1 MEALGI
7 NLGYLLVQI
16 LNFAI
21 MFVVLRA
28 WVFMPIVALLKRRR
42 EAIAQG
48 LEDARV
54 AAEARANAEHEAQQ
68 ILAKAQQDAA
78 HIVREATE
86 RAEKAALEIR
96 AGGEHEAGRLREA
109 AAAAAEQAKLQT
121 LAELRG
127 QVAGLAIAAAQKLIG
142 ETLDEKRQR
151 SLVADFFSG
160 LQAGKVVVLEDQGL
174 TGSSAEVTS
183 ALPLTPEEQATV
195 RGQVMRQMGDG
206 ATISFRVD
214 PRILGG
220 LVIRVGDKV
229 LDGSV
234 AAQLESLRQSL
245 R

>member
-1 MEALGI
+1 LEALGI

-28 WVFMPIVALLKRRR
+28 WVFKPIVALLKRRR

-48 LEDARV
+48 LEDARI

-78 HIVREATE
+78 QIMREATG

-96 AGGEHEAGRLREA
+96 VGGEHEAGRLRQE

-142 ETLDEKRQR
+142 ETLDEKKSASDR
-151 SLVADFFSG
+151 SWPI
-160 LQAGKVVVLEDQGL
+160 
-174 TGSSAEVTS
+174 SSAGFKPAKSLCSRTKGWP
-183 ALPLTPEEQATV
+183 ARA
-195 RGQVMRQMGDG
+195 
-206 ATISFRVD
+206 
-214 PRILGG
+214 PRSPAHC
-220 LVIRVGDKV
+220 R
-229 LDGSV
+229 
-234 AAQLESLRQSL
+234 
-245 R
+245 

>member
-1 MEALGI
+1 LEALGI

-28 WVFMPIVALLKRRR
+28 WVFKPIMELLKRRR

-54 AAEARANAEHEAQQ
+54 AAEARANAEQEAQA
-68 ILAKAQQDAA
+68 IIAKAQQDAA
-78 HIVREATE
+78 HVMREATE
-86 RAEKAALEIR
+86 RAEQVALEIKV
-96 AGGEHEAGRLREA
+96 AAEHDAEREREEA
-109 AAAAAEQAKLQT
+109 ADAAEQARVQT

-142 ETLDEKRQR
+142 EALDEKRQR
-151 SLVADFFSG
+151 WLVAEFFSG
-160 LQAGKVVVLEDQGL
+160 LKAGNVVILENQGL
-174 TGSSAEVTS
+174 SGSSAEVTS
-183 ALPLTPEEQATV
+183 ALPLTAEEQSTV
-195 RGQVMRQMGDG
+195 RDQVLEQIGGG

-234 AAQLESLRQSL
+234 SAQLESLRQSL

>member
-1 MEALGI
+1 LEALGI

-21 MFVVLRA
+21 MFIVLRA
-28 WVFMPIVALLKRRR
+28 WVFKPIIELLKRRR

-54 AAEARANAEHEAQQ
+54 AAEARANAEQEAQG

-78 HIVREATE
+78 HVVREATE
-86 RAEKAALEIR
+86 RAEKVGLEIKV
-96 AGGEHEAGRLREA
+96 AAEHDGERLREEA
-109 AAAAAEQAKLQT
+109 AEAAEQARIQT

-127 QVAGLAIAAAQKLIG
+127 QVAGLAIAAAQKLLG
-142 ETLDEKRQR
+142 EALDEKRQH
-151 SLVADFFSG
+151 SLVAEFFSG
-160 LQAGKVVVLEDQGL
+160 LKAGKVVVLENQGL
-174 TGSSAEVTS
+174 SGSSAEVTS
-183 ALPLTPEEQATV
+183 ALPLTSEEQSTV
-195 RGQVMRQMGDG
+195 RDQVLQQMGDG

-234 AAQLESLRQSL
+234 SAQLESLRQSL

>member
-28 WVFMPIVALLKRRR
+28 WVFTPIVALLKRRR

>member
-16 LNFAI
+16 LNFLI

-28 WVFMPIVALLKRRR
+28 WVFIPIMTLLKRRR
-42 EAIAQG
+42 ETIAQG

-54 AAEARANAEHEAQQ
+54 AAEARANAEQEAQV
-68 ILAKAQQDAA
+68 ILGKAQQDAA
-78 HIVREATE
+78 HVVREATE
-86 RAEKAALEIR
+86 RAEKVALEIR
-96 AGGEHEAGRLREA
+96 VAAEHEAEKLREEA
-109 AAAAAEQAKLQT
+109 AEAAEQARIQT

-142 ETLDEKRQR
+142 EALDEKRQH

-160 LQAGKVVVLEDQGL
+160 LKSGKVVVLEDQAL

-183 ALPLTPEEQATV
+183 ALPLTTEEQSTV
-195 RGQVMRQMGDG
+195 RDQVLRQMGDG

-234 AAQLESLRQSL
+234 SAQLESLRQSL

>member
-1 MEALGI
+1 LEALGI

-21 MFVVLRA
+21 MFIVLRA
-28 WVFMPIVALLKRRR
+28 WVFKPIVELLKRRR

-54 AAEARANAEHEAQQ
+54 AAEARANAEQEAQA
-68 ILAKAQQDAA
+68 ILSKAQQDAA
-78 HIVREATE
+78 HVVREATE
-86 RAEKAALEIR
+86 RAEQVALEIKV
-96 AGGEHEAGRLREA
+96 AAEHDAERLREEGA
-109 AAAAAEQAKLQT
+109 QAAEQTKIQT

-142 ETLDEKRQR
+142 EALDEKRQR

-160 LQAGKVVVLEDQGL
+160 LKAGKVVILENQGL
-174 TGSSAEVTS
+174 SGSSAEVTS
-183 ALPLTPEEQATV
+183 ALPLTSEEQSTV
-195 RGQVMRQMGDG
+195 RDQVLQQMGDG

-234 AAQLESLRQSL
+234 SAQLESLRQSL

>member
-1 MEALGI
+1 LEALGI

-16 LNFAI
+16 LNFA
-21 MFVVLRA
+21 
-28 WVFMPIVALLKRRR
+28 
-42 EAIAQG
+42 
-48 LEDARV
+48 
-54 AAEARANAEHEAQQ
+54 EARANAEQEAQG

-78 HIVREATE
+78 HVVREATE
-86 RAEKAALEIR
+86 RAEQVALEIKV
-96 AGGEHEAGRLREA
+96 AAEHEAEKVREDA
-109 AAAAAEQAKLQT
+109 ADAAEQARVQT

-142 ETLDEKRQR
+142 EALDEKRQR
-151 SLVADFFSG
+151 SLVAEFFSG
-160 LQAGKVVVLEDQGL
+160 LKAGKVIVLEDRDL

-183 ALPLTPEEQATV
+183 ALPLTQEEQETV
-195 RGQVMRQMGDG
+195 RDQVLKQMGGG

-220 LVIRVGDKV
+220 LVIRVGDKI

-234 AAQLESLRQSL
+234 SAQLESLRQSL

>member
-1 MEALGI
+1 LAALGI

-21 MFVVLRA
+21 MFIVLRA
-28 WVFMPIVALLKRRR
+28 WVFKPIIELLMRRR
-42 EAIAQG
+42 QAIAQG

-54 AAEARANAEHEAQQ
+54 AAEARANAEQEAQG

-78 HIVREATE
+78 HVVREATE
-86 RAEKAALEIR
+86 RAEQVALEIKV
-96 AGGEHEAGRLREA
+96 AAEHEAEKVREDA
-109 AAAAAEQAKLQT
+109 AEAAEQARIQT

-127 QVAGLAIAAAQKLIG
+127 EVAGLAIAAAQKLIG
-142 ETLDEKRQR
+142 EALDEKRQR
-151 SLVADFFSG
+151 NLVAEFFSG
-160 LQAGKVVVLEDQGL
+160 LKAGRVVVMEDRDL
-174 TGSSAEVTS
+174 AGSSAEVTS
-183 ALPLTPEEQATV
+183 ALPLTSEEQATV
-195 RGQVMRQMGDG
+195 RDQVLKQMGGG

-234 AAQLESLRQSL
+234 SAQLESLRQSL

>member
-1 MEALGI
+1 LEALGI

-96 AGGEHEAGRLREA
+96 VGGEHEAGRLREE

-151 SLVADFFSG
+151 SLVAEFFSG

-195 RGQVMRQMGDG
+195 RGQVMRQIGDG

>member
-21 MFVVLRA
+21 MFIVLRA
-28 WVFMPIVALLKRRR
+28 WVFKPIIELLKRRR

-54 AAEARANAEHEAQQ
+54 AAEARANAEQEAQGV
-68 ILAKAQQDAA
+68 LAKAQQDAA
-78 HIVREATE
+78 HVVREATE
-86 RAEKAALEIR
+86 RAEQVALEIKV
-96 AGGEHEAGRLREA
+96 AAEHDAEKVRED
-109 AAAAAEQAKLQT
+109 AAAAAEQARIQT

-142 ETLDEKRQR
+142 EVLDEKRQR
-151 SLVADFFSG
+151 SLVAEFFSG
-160 LQAGKVVVLEDQGL
+160 LKAGKVVVMENQELS
-174 TGSSAEVTS
+174 GSSAEVTS
-183 ALPLTPEEQATV
+183 ALPLTSEEQSAV
-195 RGQVMRQMGDG
+195 RDQVLQQMGDG

-234 AAQLESLRQSL
+234 SAQLESLRQSL

>member
-28 WVFMPIVALLKRRR
+28 WVFTPIVALLKRRR

-206 ATISFRVD
+206 ATINFRVD

>member
-1 MEALGI
+1 LEALGI

-21 MFVVLRA
+21 MFIVLRA
-28 WVFMPIVALLKRRR
+28 WVFKPIIELLKRRR

-54 AAEARANAEHEAQQ
+54 AAEARANAEQEAQG

-78 HIVREATE
+78 HVMREATE
-86 RAEKAALEIR
+86 RAEQIALEIKV
-96 AGGEHEAGRLREA
+96 AAEHDAERLREEGAEA
-109 AAAAAEQAKLQT
+109 ADNARVQT

-142 ETLDEKRQR
+142 EALDEKRQR
-151 SLVADFFSG
+151 SLVAEFFSG
-160 LQAGKVVVLEDQGL
+160 LKAGRVVVLENQGL
-174 TGSSAEVTS
+174 SGSSAEVTS
-183 ALPLTPEEQATV
+183 ALPLTSDEQSTV
-195 RGQVMRQMGDG
+195 RDQVLQQMGDG

-220 LVIRVGDKV
+220 LIIRVGDKV

-234 AAQLESLRQSL
+234 SAQLESLRQSL

>member
-1 MEALGI
+1 LEALGI

-28 WVFMPIVALLKRRR
+28 WVFTPIVALLKRRR